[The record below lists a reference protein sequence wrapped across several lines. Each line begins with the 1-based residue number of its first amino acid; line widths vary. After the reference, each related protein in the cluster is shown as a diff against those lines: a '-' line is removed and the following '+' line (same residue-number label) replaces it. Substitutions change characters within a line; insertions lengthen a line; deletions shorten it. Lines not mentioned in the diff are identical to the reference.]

1 MAPSTVPAAELSHL
15 PKADGSATFSY
26 RGYSVIA
33 AVNGPVEAQ
42 RRDENAFEAL
52 VDVIVRPAAGV
63 GASSVGTR
71 ERQLESFLQAALRQL
86 IPVRNFPRCV
96 IQITLQVVETPD
108 NAYVNA
114 KLVQASLNLPIIP
127 ALLHAA
133 ILAILTAAI
142 PLKAIAA
149 ATVIA
154 ISDDNTNFII
164 DPTAVEA
171 DRARALH
178 VLGFTSQDE
187 LLVSESEGSFSAD
200 EWIKV
205 LELGQRICSQHRPT
219 GMDTVMAGDN
229 YESQSMKEFIRLVVE
244 AKTAEDL
251 HWK

>member
-1 MAPSTVPAAELSHL
+1 MAPSAEPAAELSHL

-26 RGYSVIA
+26 GGYSVIA

-63 GASSVGTR
+63 GGTR
-71 ERQLESFLQAALRQL
+71 ERQLESLLQAAFRQL
-86 IPVRNFPRCV
+86 IPVRNYPRCV
-96 IQITLQVVETPD
+96 IQITLQVAETPE
-108 NAYVNA
+108 NAYVNT

-154 ISDDNTNFII
+154 IPDDNTDVIV

-171 DRARALH
+171 DRARSLH

-187 LLVSESEGSFSAD
+187 LLLSESEGSFTVD
-200 EWIKV
+200 EWNKV
-205 LELGQRICSQHRPT
+205 LELGQRICCQHQQP
-219 GMDTVMAGDN
+219 GLDTAMAGDN
-229 YESQSMKEFIRLVVE
+229 HESRSMKEFIRSVIA
-244 AKTAEDL
+244 AKTADDL
-251 HWK
+251 YWK